1 MQGRGGK
8 WQSSGVEGEKPGVT
22 LRGGASMPRTK
33 IANKIVR
40 EIFFYVYLKTRY
52 VLNMK
57 NDEQWCKTICTITL
71 SFFYQFSSN
80 QNLIPGNIK
89 TYLGVCVTPITVR
102 AKKGRILLI
111 QSYIVFHYTTLE
123 YSIMLCVSSRVLS
136 SLSYCNILSMPYVIS
151 S

>member
-1 MQGRGGK
+1 MHHAGQGRASVGK

-89 TYLGVCVTPITVR
+89 TYLEVCVTPITVR
-102 AKKGRILLI
+102 AKNGRILLI
-111 QSYIVFHYTTLE
+111 QSYILKLYLK
-123 YSIMLCVSSRVLS
+123 SIGQLL
-136 SLSYCNILSMPYVIS
+136 LPY
-151 S
+151 

>member
-1 MQGRGGK
+1 MQGRGGRA
-8 WQSSGVEGEKPGVT
+8 SGSGVEGEKPWGYSSGW
-22 LRGGASMPRTK
+22 RQHARTK

-89 TYLGVCVTPITVR
+89 TYLVVCVTPITVR

-111 QSYIVFHYTTLE
+111 QS
-123 YSIMLCVSSRVLS
+123 
-136 SLSYCNILSMPYVIS
+136 
-151 S
+151 

>member
-1 MQGRGGK
+1 MQGRGGRASESG
-8 WQSSGVEGEKPGVT
+8 QSSGVEGEKPGVT

-40 EIFFYVYLKTRY
+40 KIFVYVYLKTRY

-57 NDEQWCKTICTITL
+57 NDEQWCKAICTITS
-71 SFFYQFSSN
+71 SFFYQISSN

-89 TYLGVCVTPITVR
+89 THLGMFVTPITVR

-111 QSYIVFHYTTLE
+111 QS
-123 YSIMLCVSSRVLS
+123 
-136 SLSYCNILSMPYVIS
+136 
-151 S
+151 

>member
-1 MQGRGGK
+1 
-8 WQSSGVEGEKPGVT
+8 
-22 LRGGASMPRTK
+22 MPRTK

-40 EIFFYVYLKTRY
+40 KIFFYVYLRTRY

-102 AKKGRILLI
+102 AENGHILLI
-111 QSYIVFHYTTLE
+111 QS
-123 YSIMLCVSSRVLS
+123 
-136 SLSYCNILSMPYVIS
+136 
-151 S
+151 